1 MLNLRVLSITL
12 AVLSVPILL
21 ITTNVRGVI
30 NAPVLYSYGFD
41 RYDIPART
49 GIERSELLSAARQIR
64 DYFNNDEKYLVVSVV
79 RGGVPYENLFNPPTY
94 KADETAGLSREV
106 LHMKD
111 VKGLVRGVY
120 MLQMFAFLYLVA
132 FAVGGFLIQ
141 KRAFGPEMVRYMGWG
156 GAATLG
162 LVALVGLAALIG
174 FDRLFLAFHEISFSN
189 DLWQL
194 DPSEHY
200 LLAMFPEG
208 FFFDATMWIAG
219 STVLEAL
226 LLAAA
231 PLVFLK
237 WRPRWVRTT
246 GRWLGRRAERP
257 TG

>member
-1 MLNLRVLSITL
+1 MLNLRLLAITL

-21 ITTNVRGVI
+21 ITTNVRWVI

-49 GIERSELLSAARQIR
+49 GIERGELLSAARQIT
-64 DYFNNDEKYLVVSVV
+64 DYFNNDEEFLVVSVV
-79 RGGVPYENLFNPPTY
+79 RGGVLYENLYNPPTY
-94 KADETAGLSREV
+94 RADETAGLSREV

-132 FAVGGFLIQ
+132 FSVGGFLIQ
-141 KRAFGPEMVRYMGWG
+141 KRAFGREMLRYMGWG

-162 LVALVGLAALIG
+162 LVALVGLALLVG
-174 FDRLFLAFHEISFSN
+174 FDRVFLAFHEISFSN

-194 DPSEHY
+194 DPRSHF

-208 FFFDATMWIAG
+208 FFFDATMWIVG

-226 LLAAA
+226 LLASA

-257 TG
+257 AG